1 MPASEPPPPGRVLRG
16 MEAADAVRAP
26 DALPAALASDAEL
39 LARIVDGD
47 RPAFRLLYLRYHAR
61 LYRFV
66 LRLIHRPELTEEV
79 VNDVMLTVWQKADQ
93 FRGDAAV
100 ATWLFGIA
108 YRRGLKTLRRWPLP
122 VDPAARPESADPAA
136 VPERAV
142 DQDLEAVR
150 LQRGLAQ
157 LSPEHRAVVELTYF
171 FGHSC
176 AEVAAIVNC
185 PVNTVKTRLF
195 HARRR
200 LQDWL
205 MENAN
210 NA

>member
-1 MPASEPPPPGRVLRG
+1 MSASEPPPPGRVPTG
-16 MEAADAVRAP
+16 MEASDAARVP
-26 DALPAALASDAEL
+26 DVLPAAVASDAEL
-39 LARIVDGD
+39 LARIVDGN

-79 VNDVMLTVWQKADQ
+79 VNDVMLTVWQKADR

-100 ATWLFGIA
+100 STWLFGIA
-108 YRRGLKTLRRWPLP
+108 YRRGLKTLRRWPMP
-122 VDPAARPESADPAA
+122 VDAATLPEAVDPSAL
-136 VPERAV
+136 PERIV
-142 DQDLEAVR
+142 DQDLDAAH

-171 FGHSC
+171 FGHTC
-176 AEVAAIVNC
+176 AEVAAIVEC

-195 HARRR
+195 HARHR
-200 LQDWL
+200 LHDWL
-205 MENAN
+205 ADSNH
-210 NA
+210 

>member
-1 MPASEPPPPGRVLRG
+1 MSASEPSPPGRVLRD
-16 MEAADAVRAP
+16 MEAADAPRMP

-39 LARIVDGD
+39 LARVVAGD

-79 VNDVMLTVWQKADQ
+79 VNDVMLTVWQKADR

-100 ATWLFGIA
+100 STWLFGIA

-122 VDPAARPESADPAA
+122 VDAAARPEPADPSAA
-136 VPERAV
+136 PEQAV
-142 DQDLEAVR
+142 DQALDAAY
-150 LQRGLAQ
+150 LQQGLAQ
-157 LSPEHRAVVELTYF
+157 LTPEHRAVIELTYF
-171 FGHSC
+171 LGHSC
-176 AEVAAIVNC
+176 AEVAAIVDC

-200 LQDWL
+200 LQDRL
-205 MENAN
+205 SERNT
-210 NA
+210 

>member
-1 MPASEPPPPGRVLRG
+1 MLPN
-16 MEAADAVRAP
+16 AVV
-26 DALPAALASDAEL
+26 SDAEL
-39 LARIVDGD
+39 LARIVGGD

-66 LRLIHRPELTEEV
+66 VRLLHRPELAEEV
-79 VNDVMLTVWQKADQ
+79 VNDVMLTVWQKADS

-100 ATWLFGIA
+100 STWLFGIA
-108 YRRGLKTLRRWPLP
+108 YRRGLKTARRWPAP
-122 VDPAARPESADPAA
+122 VDETQRPESIDPAATPDNAADDSL
-136 VPERAV
+136 RA
-142 DQDLEAVR
+142 
-150 LQRGLAQ
+150 AQ
-157 LSPEHRAVVELTYF
+157 LHRQLARLSAEHRAVVELTYF

-176 AEVAAIVNC
+176 AEVAAIVDC

-205 MENAN
+205 ELEQV
-210 NA
+210 